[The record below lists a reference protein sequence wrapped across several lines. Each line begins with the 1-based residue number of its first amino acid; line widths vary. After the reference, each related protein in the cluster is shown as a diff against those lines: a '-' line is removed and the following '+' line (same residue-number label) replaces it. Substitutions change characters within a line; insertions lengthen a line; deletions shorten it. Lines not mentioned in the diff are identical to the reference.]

1 MSDLYNK
8 ASLVMTPQLVDT
20 GKVYSIKPEDR
31 KGDFTFTRSSA
42 ATRVNADGNIEKETQ
57 NLFLQS
63 NSFDT
68 TWAQTRID
76 LTSGQSGYDGS
87 SDAWKLES
95 NDASTTYLNQN
106 ISASGVQTTS
116 LYAKAGTADYFAYY
130 TSSGVSAW
138 FNLSNGSI
146 GNTGSNID
154 TQIEDVGNGWYRCSM
169 SYNASISYVR
179 IYVTDVNGNF
189 TSAVGANIYIQD
201 AQLEQG
207 LVARDYIE
215 TTTTAVE
222 GGITDN
228 VPRLD
233 YTDSSCPALLLE
245 PQRTN
250 IVTQSEYF
258 EDGYW
263 NKQNAIAINTNSDLS
278 PEGIQNATEL
288 DGFDA
293 SNFQSVA
300 QYITLSAGTYT
311 FSVFLKKTT
320 GALTH
325 YPAVVMGSVYK
336 YVIVNST
343 TGTYVE
349 ATGTNNNDSVIIESW
364 DADWWRVSLTNTLSA
379 GAQRFAI
386 YPALS
391 ANGTGITTN
400 ASGTNVFWGAQVEE
414 GSYATSYIPTYG
426 SSVTRNRD
434 NMDTTFSSPLATN
447 GNVSVLFDFGAAS
460 ISDANST
467 ANNLEFV
474 FDNGDKIIY
483 NQNAVSQHRI
493 ELNVNG
499 GTEFIYKT
507 FGILRS
513 IPSKI
518 CVVVTNKTYRFFVN
532 GELISSAGSFTG
544 TADWTAAERF
554 ASDINEPI
562 GVTPIKQLLLFPT
575 ALTDDECIA
584 LTTL

>member
-1 MSDLYNK
+1 M
-8 ASLVMTPQLVDT
+8 VPQLVDT
-20 GKVYSIKPEDR
+20 GKVYSIKPENR
-31 KGDFTFTRSSA
+31 RGDFDFTRSSA

-57 NLFLQS
+57 NLLTYS
-63 NSFDT
+63 NDFSEWSSINT
-68 TWAQTRID
+68 SE
-76 LTSGQSGYDGS
+76 TSGQSGYDGTN
-87 SDAWKLES
+87 DAWLLSK
-95 NDASTTYLNQN
+95 
-106 ISASGVQTTS
+106 SASSARVQQSISTS
-116 LYAKAGTADYFAYY
+116 GIRTYSVYVKAGTLNYVMLNNSF
-130 TSSGVSAW
+130 VSQW
-138 FNLSNGSI
+138 FDLSNGTIGTNSSSANTIDASI
-146 GNTGSNID
+146 ES
-154 TQIEDVGNGWYRCSM
+154 VGNGWYRCSLIFN
-169 SYNASISYVR
+169 SSISIVR
-179 IYVTDVNGNF
+179 IYPSQADNDVSG
-189 TSAVGANIYIQD
+189 TSGNIYIQD

-426 SSVTRNRD
+426 SSVTRVLETCQVEDKGALINSEQGTLYFEGIAIDPSFANVISFSDGTNTNRICLTLPQ
-434 NMDTTFSSPLATN
+434 NATNINAFSSVGGSKIDNNILHDPSVNSKYAIVWN
-447 GNVSVLFDFGAAS
+447 GNSFKV
-460 ISDANST
+460 
-467 ANNLEFV
+467 
-474 FDNGDKIIY
+474 
-483 NQNAVSQHRI
+483 
-493 ELNVNG
+493 
-499 GTEFIYKT
+499 
-507 FGILRS
+507 
-513 IPSKI
+513 
-518 CVVVTNKTYRFFVN
+518 FVN
-532 GELISSAGSFTG
+532 GVKKVDNTMAGSFSANTL
-544 TADWTAAERF
+544 TDIRF
-554 ASDINEPI
+554 DRGDGNLNFGGFCKSYLSIAS
-562 GVTPIKQLLLFPT
+562 
-575 ALTDDECIA
+575 ALTDQQAID
-584 LTTL
+584 LTTI